1 MLTLKLSR
9 VGKRGQP
16 TFRLIVVEKH
26 RDPWGHAL
34 EILGTKNPRT
44 KETKL
49 NAERITHWI
58 SKGAQMTDTVR
69 NLLIDEKII
78 KGDKVKTFGI
88 SKVRQAKIE
97 AAKPK
102 EEPKVEAAAETS
114 AEAPVEAPV
123 EPKAE

>member
-16 TFRLIVVEKH
+16 TFRLIIVEKH

-49 NAERITHWI
+49 NAERITYWI
-58 SKGAQMTDTVR
+58 SKGAQMTDTVH
-69 NLLIDEKII
+69 NLLLDEKII

-88 SKVRQAKIE
+88 SKTRQAKID

-102 EEPKVEAAAETS
+102 EEPKEEPK
-114 AEAPVEAPV
+114 AEAVTEAPAEAPV